1 MERNNCLFLKQV
13 ESQGAVF
20 FTQWETWGSDG
31 VKGNKPANGKLL
43 LGKVIQQMPEKIAVQ
58 LHLQHVSI

>member
-43 LGKVIQQMPEKIAVQ
+43 LGKVIQQEQ
-58 LHLQHVSI
+58 